1 MTIKVSKK
9 GKDLDSCDHVLD
21 FSRSLEFLV
30 LIYVGVTPEATFWD
44 KLVLR
49 NPVRKD
55 CAFDAVWDSL
65 RWDSGDDLWGNFEL
79 GLGFGVTSSLP
90 LIWGYLKSTLNLWLR
105 LDLDHHCD
113 GCFSIWSVLKGL
125 EHLQNHTT
133 YLRMGRVELWTPLP
147 CTEKGM
153 QSEAWVSRKA
163 ISQSSRLSF
172 HSGNKI
178 CGMTVCTMDLQDPI
192 LRCFLLLVVRTEGA
206 LASPWWPTRWSP
218 DPKTPALQAGNS
230 LCWIET
236 QSIRPCFTSLT
247 SSSPLSSFNEELLV
261 VKGCFK

>member
-1 MTIKVSKK
+1 MQSEIVWGETAVMTCE
-9 GKDLDSCDHVLD
+9 G
-21 FSRSLEFLV
+21 
-30 LIYVGVTPEATFWD
+30 FWTQ
-44 KLVLR
+44 
-49 NPVRKD
+49 
-55 CAFDAVWDSL
+55 
-65 RWDSGDDLWGNFEL
+65 
-79 GLGFGVTSSLP
+79 FGV
-90 LIWGYLKSTLNLWLR
+90 WGYLISTLDLGYLISALNLWLR
-105 LDLDHHCD
+105 LALDHHCD
-113 GCFSIWSVLKGL
+113 GCFSIWSLLKSL
-125 EHLQNHTT
+125 EHLKNDTT
-133 YLRMGRVELWTPLP
+133 YLRMGRVELSTPLP

-236 QSIRPCFTSLT
+236 QSIRPCFTSPPLP
-247 SSSPLSSFNEELLV
+247 PLSSFNEELLD
-261 VKGCFK
+261 VKGCSK

>member
-1 MTIKVSKK
+1 
-9 GKDLDSCDHVLD
+9 
-21 FSRSLEFLV
+21 
-30 LIYVGVTPEATFWD
+30 
-44 KLVLR
+44 
-49 NPVRKD
+49 
-55 CAFDAVWDSL
+55 
-65 RWDSGDDLWGNFEL
+65 
-79 GLGFGVTSSLP
+79 
-90 LIWGYLKSTLNLWLR
+90 
-105 LDLDHHCD
+105 
-113 GCFSIWSVLKGL
+113 
-125 EHLQNHTT
+125 
-133 YLRMGRVELWTPLP
+133 MGRVELSTPLP

-178 CGMTVCTMDLQDPI
+178 CGMTVCTMDLQDPM

-206 LASPWWPTRWSP
+206 LASPWWPSRWSP

-247 SSSPLSSFNEELLV
+247 SSSPLVIIQWGAAGCKRMLQIGFYMLRTQEAWVRKWSSKMWLFLCTVNTLSSAS
-261 VKGCFK
+261 